1 MKKIRD
7 CTLDGHKIEIISIEE
22 ILQKIEKSIANLT
35 EEQKAIMRV
44 KLLQY
49 EYDKLTDFLKCQPII
64 RLKLIKLRN
73 RISKELKRLNLK
85 NETNRDCNTRRI

>member
-35 EEQKAIMRV
+35 EEQKS
-44 KLLQY
+44 Y
-49 EYDKLTDFLKCQPII
+49 
-64 RLKLIKLRN
+64 
-73 RISKELKRLNLK
+73 
-85 NETNRDCNTRRI
+85 NEG

>member
-35 EEQKAIMRV
+35 EEQKVTMKA
-44 KLLQY
+44 KLLQF
-49 EYDKLTDFLKCQPII
+49 EYDKLTEFLSVFQK
-64 RLKLIKLRN
+64 
-73 RISKELKRLNLK
+73 
-85 NETNRDCNTRRI
+85 